1 MNSSTQS
8 GLPENLQCARH
19 WWAVMNLDVI
29 SLQSSDRGE
38 NGAPWNLTKSGRTW
52 DSFLEE
58 VTSQMKPLGQG
69 GVWQTKEGQG

>member
-1 MNSSTQS
+1 
-8 GLPENLQCARH
+8 
-19 WWAVMNLDVI
+19 MNLDVL

-38 NGAPWNLTKSGRTW
+38 NGAPWNLTNSGRTW

-69 GVWQTKEGQG
+69 GVWQTKEGQD